1 MVGEVQHQRL
11 TFDSFPYKGWLIGSF
26 VRTYTTTRVTSCVTT
41 TSPAP
46 CYYTLL
52 CSTLDVTSPIYY
64 QPCAQLYHCPAACLD
79 QSLGFLNPTIC
90 RLSSQGDK
98 YCDKTWQKFCLS
110 FSKLLF
116 CNTVR
121 VVRASW
127 PFDPVYEKWR
137 RATEKILKTS
147 DILDGAEELKIW
159 IQPLVFYLRSF

>member
-11 TFDSFPYKGWLIGSF
+11 TFDSFPYKGWLIGGF

-41 TSPAP
+41 TSHAP

-52 CSTLDVTSPIYY
+52 CSTLLSTSLHSFIIVRQHVWINHWDFST
-64 QPCAQLYHCPAACLD
+64 QPFVACQVKGTNIATKSD
-79 QSLGFLNPTIC
+79 RNFV
-90 RLSSQGDK
+90 
-98 YCDKTWQKFCLS
+98 S

-121 VVRASW
+121 LVRASW
-127 PFDPVYEKWR
+127 PFDPVYGKWR

-147 DILDGAEELKIW
+147 DILDGTEELKIW
-159 IQPLVFYLRSF
+159 IQPFVFYLRSF